1 MPNPFPFPMPMP
13 DPMPQSGDG
22 SDTRST
28 TSKCNEFEFR
38 EWVEEQ
44 VSCETEAADLLN
56 EVLSSLDFEEED
68 VRRGLCAQITGKVSE
83 FDCGIC
89 IPGIFRLLFCS
100 FLFANALQ
108 YSTCTRTRKS
118 LCTSWKLSGCIIFFR
133 NWRDESQP

>member
-68 VRRGLCAQITGKVSE
+68 VRRGLCAQITGKVRNSTMVE
-83 FDCGIC
+83 FV
-89 IPGIFRLLFCS
+89 
-100 FLFANALQ
+100 
-108 YSTCTRTRKS
+108 
-118 LCTSWKLSGCIIFFR
+118 
-133 NWRDESQP
+133 